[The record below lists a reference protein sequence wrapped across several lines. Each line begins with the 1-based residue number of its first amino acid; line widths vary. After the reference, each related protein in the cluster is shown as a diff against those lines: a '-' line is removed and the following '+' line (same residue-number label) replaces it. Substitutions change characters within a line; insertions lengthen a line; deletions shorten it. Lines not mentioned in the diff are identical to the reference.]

1 MPIEGWIHPV
11 HSELEAKALVKFIDG
26 YNGLSL
32 KHFAILNGTLK
43 TRNGRILG
51 QENGR
56 TLLIM
61 YNSFGERKFLKDL
74 DNESNINSDSLV
86 TLNDLKDDDKE
97 YIGGDIEDE
106 LGVGLKVKKADYI
119 DWGVYYDYDTDK
131 VISDFF
137 QNKEIIT
144 ISFDNSEYYL

>member
-1 MPIEGWIHPV
+1 
-11 HSELEAKALVKFIDG
+11 
-26 YNGLSL
+26 
-32 KHFAILNGTLK
+32 
-43 TRNGRILG
+43 
-51 QENGR
+51 
-56 TLLIM
+56 M

-74 DNESNINSDSLV
+74 ENESNINSDSLV

-131 VISDFF
+131 VTSDFF